1 MQDKIN
7 VHDDIMAKNNI
18 SKDANDFTVLII
30 ITQKWK

>member
-18 SKDANDFTVLII
+18 SKEANALLFSSSLH
-30 ITQKWK
+30 KKRK